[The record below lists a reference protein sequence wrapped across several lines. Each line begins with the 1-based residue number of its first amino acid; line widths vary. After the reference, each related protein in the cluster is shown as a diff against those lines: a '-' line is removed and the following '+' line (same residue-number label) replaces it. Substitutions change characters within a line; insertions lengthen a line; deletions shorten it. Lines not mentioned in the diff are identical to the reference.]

1 MVHAT
6 QPVSNVIAIAFD
18 FDDTLVPDS
27 YDAVIRSLGHEP
39 KVFREE
45 RYHPLLKAGWD
56 GIPARFYTL
65 IEESKRRP
73 EGQRITSEFFKTVGQ
88 NHDPFPGVPKMFD
101 RLRQCCRDSSTG
113 IDLEFYL
120 ITSGFVEIAQNTAIA
135 KEFTAMW
142 GCEFHYNESGEI
154 VHLKHDVSHAEK
166 PRYLHY
172 LSKGIHSH
180 SEDNLLFA
188 YDDVA
193 YDELRLPLSQI
204 IYVGD
209 GTSDLPCFKL
219 LNANGGTSIGV
230 NKDGSDWAKK
240 HEVSKSQRVDNLVPA
255 DYSEGSEMMTSLC
268 LAVESLCKRIQL
280 RQLGTGE

>member
-1 MVHAT
+1 MVQAT

-27 YDAVIRSLGHEP
+27 YDAVIRQLGYDP
-39 KVFREE
+39 KTFREE
-45 RYHPLLKAGWD
+45 RYYPLLKDGWD

-65 IEESKRRP
+65 VEESRRRP
-73 EGQRITSEFFKTVGQ
+73 EGKITAEFFKTLGQ
-88 NHDPFPGVPKMFD
+88 KHDPFPGVRDMFGK
-101 RLRQCCRDSSTG
+101 LRQQCSECNAN
-113 IDLEFYL
+113 IELEFYL
-120 ITSGFVEIAQNTAIA
+120 ITSGFVEIARSTDIA

-142 GCEFHYNESGEI
+142 GCEFHYSESGEV

-172 LSKGIHSH
+172 LSKGIDSH
-180 SEDNLLFA
+180 SEDDLLFA
-188 YDDVA
+188 YEDVS
-193 YDELRLPLSQI
+193 DGELRLPLSQV

-209 GTSDLPCFKL
+209 GTSDLPCFEL
-219 LNANGGTSIGV
+219 LNATGGTSIGV

-240 HEVSKSQRVDNLVPA
+240 HKVTKSQRVDNLVPA
-255 DYSEGSEMMTSLC
+255 DYSEDSEMMETLL

-280 RQLGTGE
+280 RQLGSR

>member
-1 MVHAT
+1 MVQAT

-27 YDAVIRSLGHEP
+27 YDAVIKSLGHEP
-39 KVFREE
+39 KTFREE
-45 RYHPLLKAGWD
+45 RYYPLLNDGWD

-65 IEESKRRP
+65 VDESKRQS
-73 EGQRITSEFFKTVGQ
+73 EGKKITSEFFKAVGQ
-88 NHDPFPGVPKMFD
+88 QHVPFPGVPEMFG
-101 RLRQCCRDSSTG
+101 RLRQCCRDSNAEIT
-113 IDLEFYL
+113 LEFYL
-120 ITSGFVEIAQNTAIA
+120 ITSGFVEIARNTTIA
-135 KEFTAMW
+135 EEFTAMW
-142 GCEFHYNESGEI
+142 GCEFHYSESGEV

-172 LSKGIHSH
+172 LSKGVDSH
-180 SEDNLLFA
+180 SEDDLLFA

-193 YDELRLPLSQI
+193 DDELRLPLSQI

-209 GTSDLPCFKL
+209 GTSDLPCFEL
-219 LNANGGTSIGV
+219 LNAAGGTSIGV

-240 HEVSKSQRVDNLVPA
+240 HKVTKSQRVDNLVPA
-255 DYSEGSEMMTSLC
+255 DYSEGSEMMASLL

-280 RQLGTGE
+280 RQLGTSA